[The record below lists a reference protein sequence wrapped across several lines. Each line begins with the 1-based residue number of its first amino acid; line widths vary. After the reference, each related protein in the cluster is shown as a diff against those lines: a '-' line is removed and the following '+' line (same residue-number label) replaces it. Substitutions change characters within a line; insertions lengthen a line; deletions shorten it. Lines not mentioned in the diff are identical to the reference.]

1 MGKGDESPHMRF
13 RKYDEKKDRK
23 AIFRIFVEVGWL
35 DEKRDKKRD
44 RYVDA
49 FITASAGYVAVIR
62 DEAECFVMTSPGSIR
77 YRDAEL
83 RLCAVT
89 GVTTSRIAR
98 KMNSATRLT
107 AMALAEAAK
116 AGDCVAGLG
125 VFDQGFYNKL
135 GFGNG
140 PYQQCVAFDPSSLEV
155 ESLKRVPFRL
165 GLKDA
170 KKMHASR
177 LSRMRGHGSICIL
190 PFEQT
195 QDEIAF
201 SKTGF
206 GLGFFDERTG
216 ELTHH
221 LWIKAKGNHGPY
233 TVYFMSYRT
242 YDQLLELL
250 SLLKSFGDQVYVVEM
265 QEPPE
270 IQLQDLLRSPFRYQE
285 ITRRTK
291 YENHMSAEPYYQV
304 RMLNLWECVEKT
316 SLLYDGLR
324 FNLSLKDPIKE
335 FLPEGSGWMGLS
347 GEYTI
352 TFGKKSS
359 VASGKEK
366 GLSVLKGSV
375 GAFTRMWM
383 GVRSASALSATDE
396 LEAPG
401 DLLKELDD
409 LFLSPAPMPDWDF

>member
-1 MGKGDESPHMRF
+1 MKLRRYAEA
-13 RKYDEKKDRK
+13 KDRK
-23 AIFRIFVEVGWL
+23 AVFRIFEEVGWL

-49 FITASAGYVAVIR
+49 AIRASTCSVAVIR

-77 YRDAEL
+77 YRDEEL

-89 GVTTSRIAR
+89 AVTTSRIAR
-98 KMNSATRLT
+98 KMSSATRLT

-140 PYQQCVAFDPSSLEV
+140 PYQQWMAFDPSSLEV
-155 ESLKRVPFRL
+155 QSFKRAPRRL

-177 LSRMRGHGSICIL
+177 LSRMKGHGSVCIL

-201 SKTGF
+201 TKTGF
-206 GLGFFDERTG
+206 GLGFFDERSG

-221 LWIKAKGNHGPY
+221 LWIKVKGNHGPY
-233 TVYFMSYRT
+233 TVDFMSYRS

-265 QEPPE
+265 REPPE
-270 IQLQDLLRSPFRYQE
+270 IQLQDLLSRPLRYKE
-285 ITRRTK
+285 TTRRTK
-291 YENHMSAEPYYQV
+291 YENYISAESYYQV
-304 RMLNLWECVEKT
+304 RMLNLQECVGKT
-316 SLLYDGLR
+316 RLLFDGPR
-324 FNLSLKDPIKE
+324 FNLSLKDPITE
-335 FLPEGSGWMGLS
+335 FLPEGTEWKGLS
-347 GEYTI
+347 GQYAI
-352 TFGKKSS
+352 SFGKKSS
-359 VASGKEK
+359 VASGREK
-366 GLSVLKGSV
+366 GLLELRASV
-375 GAFTRMWM
+375 GAFTRMWL
-383 GVRSASALSATDE
+383 GVRSATALSMTDE

-401 DLLKELDD
+401 DLLRELDD
-409 LFLSPAPMPDWDF
+409 LLRLPVPIPDWDF